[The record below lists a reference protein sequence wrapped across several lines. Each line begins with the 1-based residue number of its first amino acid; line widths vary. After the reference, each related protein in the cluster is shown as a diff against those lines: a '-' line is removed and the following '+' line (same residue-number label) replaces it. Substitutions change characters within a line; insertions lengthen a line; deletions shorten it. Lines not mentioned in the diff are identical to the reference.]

1 MLEIDIEMTEK
12 LFFDEMKKQKEVL
25 ELVTEKMYNVL
36 GLKPKVK
43 FVEPKTVERFEGKA
57 KRVVDLRNE

>member
-1 MLEIDIEMTEK
+1 
-12 LFFDEMKKQKEVL
+12 
-25 ELVTEKMYNVL
+25 MYNVL